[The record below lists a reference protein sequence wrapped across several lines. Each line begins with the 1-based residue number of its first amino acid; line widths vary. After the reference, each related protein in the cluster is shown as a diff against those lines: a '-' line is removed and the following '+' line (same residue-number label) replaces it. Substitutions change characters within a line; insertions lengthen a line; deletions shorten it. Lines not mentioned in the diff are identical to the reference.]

1 MLFAVAIKK
10 SKNLTGCKLRRRR
23 VDVEN
28 RRTNKCVIMTYN
40 VPQCTFLDCMQNN
53 TLYILQKINGV
64 QLNKCY
70 HTIIPRYDKNM
81 TRQLNYDEYS
91 GTHNHNQGK
100 CY

>member
-1 MLFAVAIKK
+1 MLFAVTIKK
-10 SKNLTGCKLRRRR
+10 KKNLTGRKLRRRRRR

-64 QLNKCY
+64 QVNKCY
-70 HTIIPRYDKNM
+70 HTIIPR
-81 TRQLNYDEYS
+81 
-91 GTHNHNQGK
+91 
-100 CY
+100 